1 MLRKT
6 CLKQPEKKY
15 NISSRWKKEHPVH
28 SYNASHYY
36 NCFFRSL
43 SLPHSLFRTYYLL
56 FCAKNNRQKKLARK
70 KLEKLYLQ

>member
-1 MLRKT
+1 MSQTTRKKNT
-6 CLKQPEKKY
+6 TFRAAE
-15 NISSRWKKEHPVH
+15 KKEHPVH

-43 SLPHSLFRTYYLL
+43 SLPHSLFRTNYLL